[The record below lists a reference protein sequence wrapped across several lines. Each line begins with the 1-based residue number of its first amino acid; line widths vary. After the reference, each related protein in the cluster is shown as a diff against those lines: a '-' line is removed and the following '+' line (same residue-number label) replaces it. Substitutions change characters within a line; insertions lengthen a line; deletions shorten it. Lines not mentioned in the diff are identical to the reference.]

1 MGDNSSS
8 TWDVSQFI
16 PLDVWAA
23 SSINKAANRSKTA
36 KDMISML
43 NKVKPNKKGRYRDV
57 QTYMDRQKPFL
68 WQTVIH
74 KVVQGWHQPQ

>member
-1 MGDNSSS
+1 MGDSSSS

-23 SSINKAANRSKTA
+23 SSINKAANKSKTA
-36 KDMISML
+36 KDRILML
-43 NKVKPNKKGRYRDV
+43 NKVKPSNKWLYRDM
-57 QTYMDRQKPFL
+57 QTYMDQQKPFQ

-74 KVVQGWHQPQ
+74 KVVQGWHQHQ